1 MSGGSCRRG
10 CTARD
15 GRCAKPRSLAQGR
28 VLAQTL
34 AIGLGFQGLVVLAA
48 WLIARSLELD
58 LPFSTL
64 AVVLAPVLIVSVLPI
79 SIGGFGVREGS
90 YVVLLSYAGIS
101 STDAALLS
109 LLSAAAFA
117 IASLP
122 GGLALMRPPAA
133 SARPAQTN
141 IESRKR

>member
-1 MSGGSCRRG
+1 MRE
-10 CTARD
+10 A
-15 GRCAKPRSLAQGR
+15 SLACAQGS
-28 VLAQTL
+28 VLARTL

-48 WLIARSLELD
+48 WLIARSFELD
-58 LPFSTL
+58 LAFSTL
-64 AVVLAPVLIVSVLPI
+64 AVMLAPVLIVSVLPI

-109 LLSAAAFA
+109 LLTAAAFA

-122 GGLALMRPPAA
+122 GGLALVRRPPADVGGDA
-133 SARPAQTN
+133 TTALRDTSP
-141 IESRKR
+141 